1 MVPPPRAVGEHLLS
15 TSHTR
20 LPPHQHQDD
29 SDLIRRCLSGDAAAW
44 HILVD
49 RYSALVYSVAVRRG
63 LPPDACDDIYQGTML
78 LLLKN
83 LAAVR
88 DHRSLAKWLIV
99 TARRECAR
107 AVAARQRENMAMG
120 ALPAPSRADENDPP
134 LAELERL
141 EWNRRVW
148 AALDRLSPR
157 CRELLTALF
166 AGGDRPDYQSIAT
179 RIGIP
184 VGSIGPTRAR
194 CLGQLL
200 ELLEDDGPRAV

>member
-1 MVPPPRAVGEHLLS
+1 MPPD
-15 TSHTR
+15 
-20 LPPHQHQDD
+20 QHQDD
-29 SDLIRRCLSGDAAAW
+29 SDLIRRCLDGEGAAW

-49 RYSALVYSVAVRRG
+49 RYSPLVYSVAVRRG
-63 LPPDACDDIYQGTML
+63 LHPDACDDVYQSTML

-107 AVAARQRENMAMG
+107 AIAAMQRDDVVRG
-120 ALPAPSRADENDPP
+120 ALPALSRADENEPP

-148 AALDRLSPR
+148 AALDRLGPR
-157 CRELLTALF
+157 CRELLIALF
-166 AGGDRPDYQSIAT
+166 ADGGRPDYQSVAT
-179 RIGIP
+179 RVGIP

-200 ELLEDDGPRAV
+200 EILEDEEPRGL